1 MPDYGKYR
9 AALKLSNNDIISAVQ
24 QKHPGFTKIQCA
36 MINNPNRYGVQL
48 TAEAERL
55 VADKF
60 GYADGL
66 SVKPKK
72 KREVKRAKTKRL
84 SVRLDDASYDRVKN
98 KMQQE
103 GSESVQSFLEKL
115 LKEATKE
122 ERTDDGII

>member
-9 AALKLSNNDIISAVQ
+9 AALKLSNNDIIGAIQ
-24 QKHPGFTKIQCA
+24 AEHPGFTKIQCA
-36 MINNPNRYGVQL
+36 MINNPKRYGVQL
-48 TAEAERL
+48 TADAERL

-72 KREVKRAKTKRL
+72 KREVKRTKTKRL
-84 SVRLDDASYDRVKN
+84 SVRLDEASYDRVKN

-103 GSESVQSFLEKL
+103 GSESVQSFLEKIL
-115 LKEATKE
+115 NEITKE
-122 ERTDDGII
+122 QEP